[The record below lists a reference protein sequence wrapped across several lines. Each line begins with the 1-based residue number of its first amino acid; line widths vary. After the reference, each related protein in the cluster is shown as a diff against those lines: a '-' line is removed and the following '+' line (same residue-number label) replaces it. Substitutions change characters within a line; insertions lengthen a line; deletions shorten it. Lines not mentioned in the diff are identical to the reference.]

1 MASSADRF
9 TPARPRA
16 SELERWLAVVVRSVH
31 LAGVVWVGAFV
42 VAAQTPARGA
52 AMLMALSGAL
62 MLAMD
67 LRAGRI
73 AVREV
78 AGAFVLLKL
87 ALVVW
92 MVLDPGQSR
101 WIFWSL
107 LVGSS
112 IASHAPKGFRHW
124 PTPRAR
130 PSDRDRARPA
140 TDR

>member
-1 MASSADRF
+1 MASSTDRS
-9 TPARPRA
+9 TPTRARA
-16 SELERWLAVVVRSVH
+16 SELERWLAVALRSVH

-42 VAAQTPARGA
+42 VAAQVPAQGA
-52 AMLMALSGAL
+52 AVLMALTGAL

-92 MVLDPGQSR
+92 MVLDPTQSR

-107 LVGSS
+107 LIGSS

-124 PTPRAR
+124 PTPPAP
-130 PSDRDRARPA
+130 PSDRDRSRAA
-140 TDR
+140 IDL